1 MSIRFAVNEPI
12 LAATP
17 QPEPTPLTLPA
28 NDSFIEAIAERL
40 RAVIARQPGHELD
53 DMASILRVSPEALE
67 RLLNDRE
74 RAIDTGILIDVV
86 AALVCEFAV
95 DPQWLLTG
103 QYDAATHRRALLLG
117 EEHTNESGR
126 ALREFVREQ
135 FQRLRESVRFL
146 VPSPFPKHDF

>member
-74 RAIDTGILIDVV
+74 RAIDTGILIDIV
-86 AALVCEFAV
+86 AALVREFAV

-103 QYDAATHRRALLLG
+103 QYDSAMHRRALLLR
-117 EEHTNESGR
+117 EEHTNESSR
-126 ALREFVREQ
+126 AVREFVREQ
-135 FQRLRESVRFL
+135 FQRLRESVRF
-146 VPSPFPKHDF
+146 